1 MLAVLQTQAGDA
13 STLYLGETAR
23 PQAGPGQLLLHVHA
37 AGINRADIVQREGRY
52 PAPAGASP
60 LLGLGSGVCGRE
72 PDAMH
77 MCDDTYAAA
86 TVGGTALAHLVIAT
100 TALVGVIV
108 ATVRRTP
115 AWPWPVAAG
124 ALMAGVVVLAIW
136 LASR

>member
-1 MLAVLQTQAGDA
+1 MDLTFAWILVVTVGLAAVVLAV
-13 STLYLGETAR
+13 
-23 PQAGPGQLLLHVHA
+23 
-37 AGINRADIVQREGRY
+37 
-52 PAPAGASP
+52 ASP

-86 TVGGTALAHLVIAT
+86 TIGGSAVAYLVIAT

-108 ATVRRTP
+108 ATVRRTV
-115 AWPWPVAAG
+115 AWPWPVGAAV
-124 ALMAGVVVLAIW
+124 LMAGVVVLAIW